1 MEATKKAGRPKLPEN
16 QLKKAMTFKFAPS
29 LIKKMRRKTKGKN
42 RNAIVEGVL
51 EKHFSD
57 EEQ

>member
-1 MEATKKAGRPKLPEN
+1 METKKPRGRPKMPEN
-16 QLKKAMTFKFAPS
+16 QHKKAMTFKFAPS
-29 LIKKMRRKTKGKN
+29 LIRKMKRKTKGKN
-42 RNAIVEGVL
+42 RNFVVETVL